1 MSQTKNDDDKSESDA
16 SVSLS
21 EASQIIRETLANTHQ
36 TNTDCTNH
44 TNSNIVSKGGVNGV
58 ESYDYV
64 HNPIPS
70 AVFISPV
77 EKGSSSNK
85 RNRHKPDDDDGAY
98 GVRRRR
104 QRRKKWVSK
113 EVPVPSFSQNVKKP
127 CSSYNCNKILN
138 QKEKMERKR
147 ISVATDPMKEMPQV
161 SSIMVEKKTT
171 TSKTFHFAHTS
182 YPKQHRGKEVC
193 LHCKNKEELCH
204 EEKYS
209 KYCLQAAHSY
219 LHSNNEDWLAGF
231 SPARMES
238 VFGMAYNEIR
248 RSDIFLKFGY
258 YTPELFIVP
267 KCMELGSMRE
277 AVELG
282 FNPIVDKTLSQENRE
297 GESMY
302 HEAKKDYE
310 C

>member
-104 QRRKKWVSK
+104 QRRKKWLSK

-147 ISVATDPMKEMPQV
+147 ISVTTDPMKEMPQV
-161 SSIMVEKKTT
+161 SSTT
-171 TSKTFHFAHTS
+171 VFT
-182 YPKQHRGKEVC
+182 
-193 LHCKNKEELCH
+193 LC
-204 EEKYS
+204 
-209 KYCLQAAHSY
+209 
-219 LHSNNEDWLAGF
+219 
-231 SPARMES
+231 
-238 VFGMAYNEIR
+238 EI
-248 RSDIFLKFGY
+248 
-258 YTPELFIVP
+258 
-267 KCMELGSMRE
+267 
-277 AVELG
+277 
-282 FNPIVDKTLSQENRE
+282 PIVLIQK
-297 GESMY
+297 
-302 HEAKKDYE
+302 
-310 C
+310 